1 MRLLPK
7 FITRSKGVTPTPLTR
22 ATLGKF
28 EAENNGI
35 EVESQRTSA
44 DFALAKVVI
53 EPGGT
58 TGWHHHPGVALVSVN
73 SGAIT
78 EYDKN
83 CHKSVIKAGEGFFES
98 NGEVHVVR
106 NRGKANAVLYVTF
119 IAPTKTPADGL
130 VILDPKPNGLSIPYP
145 QEFTLVWAAGA
156 LLKEVGPASSGGSA
170 TLVVMLGRS

>member
-1 MRLLPK
+1 MKRTILLMAVAVTVLAVFVGAGLATTP
-7 FITRSKGVTPTPLTR
+7 KGVTPTPLTR

-28 EAENNGI
+28 EAENKGI

-44 DFALAKVVI
+44 DFALAKVLI

-73 SGAIT
+73 SGAVT

-83 CHKSVIKAGEGFFES
+83 CHKSVIKAGEGFFET

-106 NRGKANAVLYVTF
+106 NRGKADAVLYVTF

-130 VILDPKPNGLSIPYP
+130 VILDPKPKGCS
-145 QEFTLVWAAGA
+145 V
-156 LLKEVGPASSGGSA
+156 K
-170 TLVVMLGRS
+170 

>member
-1 MRLLPK
+1 MRRIIVPVILALVVAALAVVVGAALATTP
-7 FITRSKGVTPTPLTR
+7 KGVTPTPLTR

-44 DFALAKVVI
+44 DFALAKVLI

-73 SGAIT
+73 SGAVT

-83 CHKSVIKAGEGFFES
+83 CHKSVYKAGEGFFET

-106 NRGKANAVLYVTF
+106 NKGKADAVLYVTF

-130 VILDPKPNGLSIPYP
+130 VILDPKPKGCN
-145 QEFTLVWAAGA
+145 V
-156 LLKEVGPASSGGSA
+156 K
-170 TLVVMLGRS
+170 

>member
-1 MRLLPK
+1 MKRTTLLVTVCVTVLALLALLVGAALATTP
-7 FITRSKGVTPTPLTR
+7 KGVTTTPLTR

-28 EAENNGI
+28 EAENKGI

-73 SGAIT
+73 SGAVS

-83 CHKSVIKAGEGFFES
+83 CHKSVFKAGEGFVES
-98 NGEVHVVR
+98 NGKVHVVR
-106 NRGKANAVLYVTF
+106 NRGKANAILYVTF

-130 VILDPKPNGLSIPYP
+130 VILDPKPKGCN
-145 QEFTLVWAAGA
+145 V
-156 LLKEVGPASSGGSA
+156 K
-170 TLVVMLGRS
+170 

>member
-1 MRLLPK
+1 MMRRTTLLVTVGVSVLALLALVVGAALATTP
-7 FITRSKGVTPTPLTR
+7 KGVTPTPLTR

-28 EAENNGI
+28 EAENQGI
-35 EVESQRTSA
+35 EVESDRTSA

-73 SGAIT
+73 SGAVT

-83 CHKSVIKAGEGFFES
+83 CHKSVFKAGDGFTES
-98 NGEVHVVR
+98 NGAVHVVR
-106 NRGKANAVLYVTF
+106 NQGKANAVLYVTF

-130 VILDPKPNGLSIPYP
+130 VILDPKPKGCN
-145 QEFTLVWAAGA
+145 V
-156 LLKEVGPASSGGSA
+156 K
-170 TLVVMLGRS
+170 

>member
-1 MRLLPK
+1 MMKRTILLMAVAVTVLAVFVGAALATQP
-7 FITRSKGVTPTPLTR
+7 KGVTPTPLTR

-28 EAENNGI
+28 EAEHNGI
-35 EVESQRTSA
+35 EVESQSTSA
-44 DFALAKVVI
+44 DYALAKLVI

-58 TGWHHHPGVALVSVN
+58 TGWHHHPGVALISVN
-73 SGAIT
+73 SGSVT

-83 CHKSVIKAGEGFFES
+83 CHKSIFKAGEGFSET

-130 VILDPKPNGLSIPYP
+130 AILDPKPKGCN
-145 QEFTLVWAAGA
+145 V
-156 LLKEVGPASSGGSA
+156 K
-170 TLVVMLGRS
+170 

>member
-1 MRLLPK
+1 MMKRTILLVTVAVAVLAVFVGAALATTP
-7 FITRSKGVTPTPLTR
+7 KGVTPTPLTR
-22 ATLGKF
+22 ATLGTF
-28 EAENNGI
+28 DAENNGI
-35 EVESQRTSA
+35 EAESDRTSA

-83 CHKSVIKAGEGFFES
+83 CHKSVIKAGDGFVES
-98 NGEVHVVR
+98 NSEVHVVR
-106 NRGKANAVLYVTF
+106 NRGQADAVLYVTF

-130 VILDPKPNGLSIPYP
+130 VILDPKPKGCN
-145 QEFTLVWAAGA
+145 V
-156 LLKEVGPASSGGSA
+156 K
-170 TLVVMLGRS
+170 

>member
-1 MRLLPK
+1 MRRTILLMAVAVTVLVVFVGAALATQP
-7 FITRSKGVTPTPLTR
+7 KGVTPTPLTR
-22 ATLGKF
+22 ATLGTF
-28 EAENNGI
+28 EAENKGI
-35 EVESQRTSA
+35 EVESQHTSA

-73 SGAIT
+73 SGAVT

-83 CHKSVIKAGEGFFES
+83 CHKSVIKAGEGFFET

-106 NRGKANAVLYVTF
+106 NRGQVDAVLYVTF

-130 VILDPKPNGLSIPYP
+130 VLLDPKPKGCN
-145 QEFTLVWAAGA
+145 V
-156 LLKEVGPASSGGSA
+156 K
-170 TLVVMLGRS
+170 

>member
-1 MRLLPK
+1 MRRTMLLMAVALTVLAVFVGAALATTP
-7 FITRSKGVTPTPLTR
+7 KGVTPTPLTR

-28 EAENNGI
+28 EAENKGI

-73 SGAIT
+73 SGAVS

-83 CHKSVIKAGEGFFES
+83 CHKSVFKAGEGFVES
-98 NGEVHVVR
+98 NGKVHVVR
-106 NRGKANAVLYVTF
+106 NRGTANAVLYVTF

-130 VILDPKPNGLSIPYP
+130 VLLDPKPKGCN
-145 QEFTLVWAAGA
+145 V
-156 LLKEVGPASSGGSA
+156 K
-170 TLVVMLGRS
+170 

>member
-1 MRLLPK
+1 MMRRTTLLATVGVTVLALLALVVGAALATTP
-7 FITRSKGVTPTPLTR
+7 KGVIPTPLTR
-22 ATLGKF
+22 ATLGTF
-28 EAENNGI
+28 EAENQGI
-35 EVESQRTSA
+35 EVESQHTSA

-58 TGWHHHPGVALVSVN
+58 TGWHHHPGIALVSVN
-73 SGAIT
+73 SGAVT

-83 CHKSVIKAGEGFFES
+83 CNKSVFKAGEGFVES

-130 VILDPKPNGLSIPYP
+130 VISDLKPKGCN
-145 QEFTLVWAAGA
+145 V
-156 LLKEVGPASSGGSA
+156 K
-170 TLVVMLGRS
+170 

>member
-1 MRLLPK
+1 MMKQTILLMAVAVTVLAVFVGAALATQP
-7 FITRSKGVTPTPLTR
+7 KGVTPTPLTR

-44 DFALAKVVI
+44 DFALAKVLI

-73 SGAIT
+73 SGAVT

-83 CHKSVIKAGEGFFES
+83 CHKSVYKAGEGFVES

-106 NRGKANAVLYVTF
+106 NKGKADAVLYVTF

-130 VILDPKPNGLSIPYP
+130 VIFSY
-145 QEFTLVWAAGA
+145 
-156 LLKEVGPASSGGSA
+156 
-170 TLVVMLGRS
+170 

>member
-1 MRLLPK
+1 MKRTILLVAVAVTVLAVFVGAALATQP
-7 FITRSKGVTPTPLTR
+7 KGVTPTPLTR

-53 EPGGT
+53 ESGGT

-73 SGAIT
+73 SGAVS

-83 CHKSVIKAGEGFFES
+83 CHKSVIKAGEGFVES
-98 NGEVHVVR
+98 NSEVHVVR
-106 NRGKANAVLYVTF
+106 NRGKADAVLYVTF

-130 VILDPKPNGLSIPYP
+130 VLLDPKPKGCN
-145 QEFTLVWAAGA
+145 V
-156 LLKEVGPASSGGSA
+156 K
-170 TLVVMLGRS
+170 

>member
-1 MRLLPK
+1 MRRTILLTAVAVTVLAVVVGTALATQP
-7 FITRSKGVTPTPLTR
+7 KGVTPTPLTR
-22 ATLGKF
+22 ATLGNF

-35 EVESQRTSA
+35 EVESQHTSA

-73 SGAIT
+73 SGAVT
-78 EYDKN
+78 EYDAK
-83 CHKSVIKAGEGFFES
+83 CHKSVYKAGEGFVET

-106 NRGKANAVLYVTF
+106 NRGKTNAVLYVTF

-130 VILDPKPNGLSIPYP
+130 VLLDPKPKGCN
-145 QEFTLVWAAGA
+145 V
-156 LLKEVGPASSGGSA
+156 K
-170 TLVVMLGRS
+170 

>member
-1 MRLLPK
+1 MMKRTILLVAVAVTVLAVFVGAALATQP
-7 FITRSKGVTPTPLTR
+7 KGVTPTPLTR

-28 EAENNGI
+28 EAENKGI

-73 SGAIT
+73 SGAVT

-83 CHKSVIKAGEGFFES
+83 CHKSVVKAGEGFFETD
-98 NGEVHVVR
+98 GEVHVVR
-106 NRGKANAVLYVTF
+106 NKGKTNAVLYATF

-130 VILDPKPNGLSIPYP
+130 LIDDPKPKGCN
-145 QEFTLVWAAGA
+145 V
-156 LLKEVGPASSGGSA
+156 K
-170 TLVVMLGRS
+170 

>member
-1 MRLLPK
+1 MRRIIVPVILALFMAALALVVGAALATTP
-7 FITRSKGVTPTPLTR
+7 KGVTPTPLTR
-22 ATLGKF
+22 ATLGTF
-28 EAENNGI
+28 EAENSGI
-35 EVESQRTSA
+35 EVESQHTSA
-44 DFALAKVVI
+44 DFAIAKVLI

-73 SGAIT
+73 SGAVA

-83 CHKSVIKAGEGFFES
+83 CHKSVFKAGEGFVES

-130 VILDPKPNGLSIPYP
+130 VILDPKPKGCN
-145 QEFTLVWAAGA
+145 V
-156 LLKEVGPASSGGSA
+156 K
-170 TLVVMLGRS
+170 

>member
-1 MRLLPK
+1 MRRIIVPVILALVVAALALVVGAALATTP
-7 FITRSKGVTPTPLTR
+7 KGVTPTPLTR

-83 CHKSVIKAGEGFFES
+83 CHKSVVKAGEGFFES

-130 VILDPKPNGLSIPYP
+130 VILDPKPKGCN
-145 QEFTLVWAAGA
+145 V
-156 LLKEVGPASSGGSA
+156 K
-170 TLVVMLGRS
+170 

>member
-1 MRLLPK
+1 MM
-7 FITRSKGVTPTPLTR
+7 TRTIWLMAVAVTVLVVFVGAALATQPKGVTPAPLTR
-22 ATLGKF
+22 ATLGNF

-44 DFALAKVVI
+44 DFALAKVLI

-73 SGAIT
+73 SGAVT

-83 CHKSVIKAGEGFFES
+83 CHKSVYKAGEGFVES

-106 NRGKANAVLYVTF
+106 NRGKANAILYVTF

-130 VILDPKPNGLSIPYP
+130 VLLDPKPKGCN
-145 QEFTLVWAAGA
+145 V
-156 LLKEVGPASSGGSA
+156 K
-170 TLVVMLGRS
+170 

>member
-1 MRLLPK
+1 MKRMTLRVAAGVSVLALLALVVGAALATTP
-7 FITRSKGVTPTPLTR
+7 KGVSPTPLTR

-28 EAENNGI
+28 EAENSGI
-35 EVESQRTSA
+35 EVESQSTSA

-73 SGAIT
+73 SGAVT

-83 CHKSVIKAGEGFFES
+83 CHKSVFKAGEGFSES

-106 NRGKANAVLYVTF
+106 NRGKADAVLYVTF
-119 IAPTKTPADGL
+119 IAPTSTPPDGL
-130 VILDPKPNGLSIPYP
+130 VLLDPKPKGCN
-145 QEFTLVWAAGA
+145 V
-156 LLKEVGPASSGGSA
+156 K
-170 TLVVMLGRS
+170 

>member
-1 MRLLPK
+1 MRRTILLMAVAVTVLVVFVGAALATTP
-7 FITRSKGVTPTPLTR
+7 KGVTPTPLTR

-28 EAENNGI
+28 EAENSGI
-35 EVESQRTSA
+35 EVESQSTSA

-73 SGAIT
+73 SGSVT

-83 CHKSVIKAGEGFFES
+83 CNKSVYKAGEGFFET

-106 NRGKANAVLYVTF
+106 NRGKTDAVLYVTF
-119 IAPTKTPADGL
+119 IAPTKTPPDGL
-130 VILDPKPNGLSIPYP
+130 VILDPKPKGCN
-145 QEFTLVWAAGA
+145 V
-156 LLKEVGPASSGGSA
+156 K
-170 TLVVMLGRS
+170 

>member
-1 MRLLPK
+1 MMKRTILLMAVAVTVLVVFVGAALATQP
-7 FITRSKGVTPTPLTR
+7 KGVTPTPLTR

-28 EAENNGI
+28 EAEHKGI
-35 EVESQRTSA
+35 EVESQSTSA
-44 DFALAKVVI
+44 DFAIAKVLI

-73 SGAIT
+73 SGSVT

-83 CHKSVIKAGEGFFES
+83 CHKSVVKAGEGFFET

-119 IAPTKTPADGL
+119 IAPTKTAADGL
-130 VILDPKPNGLSIPYP
+130 VILDPKPKGCN
-145 QEFTLVWAAGA
+145 V
-156 LLKEVGPASSGGSA
+156 K
-170 TLVVMLGRS
+170 